1 VNIATSM
8 TRVGATSITS
18 RPKLPPRNSAKVMK
32 IDAAED
38 ITTGDDDGDDG
49 WGFDDI

>member
-1 VNIATSM
+1 M

-38 ITTGDDDGDDG
+38 TTTGDDDGDDG